1 MDGPRACHAVWS
13 KSDRQGEILYGI
25 PYMQNLKGNDANELI
40 FKTDSQTR
48 RTNSRWPEGRIGG
61 GNSWGAGD
69 GHIHTA
75 IFKMDNQ
82 QWPTQRSLFNV
93 VWQPGWE
100 GSLGENR
107 YVYVYGWVPLLF
119 TRCYHNIVNRLYSS
133 IKFNSLKKVFGNI
146 NTKHR
151 NLERSLILVNVPLS
165 SWRLE
170 CHSY

>member
-1 MDGPRACHAVWS
+1 MKQVR
-13 KSDRQGEILYGI
+13 
-25 PYMQNLKGNDANELI
+25 
-40 FKTDSQTR
+40 QTR
-48 RTNSRWPEGRIGG
+48 RNIVWHPLYAESKRKWFKWTYFQNRLTDSENRLTVARGKSRGRD
-61 GNSWGAGD
+61 SWGAGD

-100 GSLGENR
+100 RSLGENR

-119 TRCYHNIVNRLYSS
+119 IRCYHNTANPLYSS

-151 NLERSLILVNVPLS
+151 NLERSLILGNVPLS